1 MSNKQGGRG
10 NRNEVMRCV
19 VAEVEVDEVAAAEQ
33 GGCKYGG
40 YEDRWFREVDGD
52 RRKDGKV
59 RSMYVDRRTSMYE

>member
-1 MSNKQGGRG
+1 LEFISNKQGGRG

-40 YEDRWFREVDGD
+40 CVGPHDEVGLLVVQ
-52 RRKDGKV
+52 RG
-59 RSMYVDRRTSMYE
+59 